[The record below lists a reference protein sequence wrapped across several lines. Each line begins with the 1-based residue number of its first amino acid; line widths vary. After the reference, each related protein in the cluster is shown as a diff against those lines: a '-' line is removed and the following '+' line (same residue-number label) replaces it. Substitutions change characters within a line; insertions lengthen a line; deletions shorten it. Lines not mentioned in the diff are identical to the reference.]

1 MDSTR
6 QQKYS
11 RLIQKE
17 LGQIFQNDIK
27 NMFGKAFISVN
38 TVRISP
44 DLSVAKAYLSFMMV
58 DSKHEALE
66 SVKAQVKPIRK
77 LLGDKIRKQARIV
90 PELIFYLDDNL
101 DYAAKM
107 DVLFSN
113 IEIPPAPEEEAEEEE
128 KD

>member
-6 QQKYS
+6 QQKYA

-27 NMFGKAFISVN
+27 NMFGNAFISVN

-58 DSKHEALE
+58 NSKHEALE
-66 SVKAQVKPIRK
+66 SVKSQVKPIRK

-113 IEIPPAPEEEAEEEE
+113 IEIPPAPEEEAQEEQS
-128 KD
+128 

>member
-6 QQKYS
+6 QQKYA

-27 NMFGKAFISVN
+27 NMFGNAFISVN

-44 DLSVAKAYLSFMMV
+44 DLSVVKAYLSFMMV

-113 IEIPPAPEEEAEEEE
+113 IEIPPAPEEEAQEEQS
-128 KD
+128 

>member
-6 QQKYS
+6 QQKYA

-27 NMFGKAFISVN
+27 NMFGNAFISVN

-113 IEIPPAPEEEAEEEE
+113 IEIPPAPEEEAQEEQN
-128 KD
+128 

>member
-6 QQKYS
+6 QQKYA

-27 NMFGKAFISVN
+27 NMFGNAFISVN

-58 DSKHEALE
+58 DRQHEALE

-113 IEIPPAPEEEAEEEE
+113 IEIPPAPEEEAQEEQS
-128 KD
+128 

>member
-17 LGQIFQNDIK
+17 LGNIFQNDIK

-58 DSKHEALE
+58 DSKQAALD
-66 SVKAQVKPIRK
+66 SVKAQIKPIRK

-113 IEIPPAPEEEAEEEE
+113 IEIPPAPPEEETEEQN
-128 KD
+128 

>member
-17 LGQIFQNDIK
+17 LGNIFQNDIK

-58 DSKHEALE
+58 DSKQAALE
-66 SVKAQVKPIRK
+66 SVKAQIKPIRK

-113 IEIPPAPEEEAEEEE
+113 IEIPPAPPEEETEEQN
-128 KD
+128 

>member
-17 LGQIFQNDIK
+17 LGNIFQNDIK

-58 DSKHEALE
+58 DSKQAALE
-66 SVKAQVKPIRK
+66 SVKAQIKPIRK

-113 IEIPPAPEEEAEEEE
+113 IEIPPAPPEEETEQN
-128 KD
+128 

>member
-6 QQKYS
+6 QQKYA

-27 NMFGKAFISVN
+27 NMFGNAFISVN

-113 IEIPPAPEEEAEEEE
+113 IEIPPAPEEEAQEEQS
-128 KD
+128 

>member
-17 LGQIFQNDIK
+17 LGNIFQNDIK

-58 DSKHEALE
+58 DNKQEALE

-77 LLGDKIRKQARIV
+77 LLGDKIRKQARII
-90 PELIFYLDDNL
+90 PELIFYLDDNV

-113 IEIPPAPEEEAEEEE
+113 IEIPPVPPDE
-128 KD
+128 DTVSQN

>member
-113 IEIPPAPEEEAEEEE
+113 IEIPPAPEEDAEEE
-128 KD
+128 KG

>member
-17 LGQIFQNDIK
+17 LGNIFQNDIK

-58 DSKHEALE
+58 DNKQEALE

-77 LLGDKIRKQARIV
+77 LLGDKIRKQARII
-90 PELIFYLDDNL
+90 PELIFYLDDNV

-113 IEIPPAPEEEAEEEE
+113 IEIPPVPPDEDTASQN
-128 KD
+128 